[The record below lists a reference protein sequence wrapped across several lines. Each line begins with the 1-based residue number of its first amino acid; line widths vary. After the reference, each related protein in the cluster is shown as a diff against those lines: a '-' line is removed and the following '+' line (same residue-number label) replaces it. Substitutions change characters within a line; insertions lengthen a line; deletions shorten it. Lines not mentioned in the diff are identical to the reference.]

1 VEKTLAS
8 PACKTQNVSHFST
21 ALDDDYDDSFEML
34 EQPEMAEVA
43 KTSFFRT

>member
-1 VEKTLAS
+1 VEKTLAA

-21 ALDDDYDDSFEML
+21 ALDDYDDSLEML

-43 KTSFFRT
+43 ETSFFRT